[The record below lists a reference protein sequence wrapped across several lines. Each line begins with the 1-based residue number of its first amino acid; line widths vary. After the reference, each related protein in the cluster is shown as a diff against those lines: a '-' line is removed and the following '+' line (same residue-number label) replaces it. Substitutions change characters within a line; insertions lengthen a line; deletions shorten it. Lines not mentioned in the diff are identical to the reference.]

1 MLSCSVVSNSLQHY
15 GLQPARFLCPWGFS
29 RQEYWSGL
37 LCLPPGTYSF
47 LILTAG
53 TWSWEQG
60 RDSIAIAKWQ
70 KRKVGF
76 REVSGVYPTSHSWNP
91 GFSCYSLCSELL
103 LPHSPSPLLSAFM
116 SLEKDLKVL
125 GFQGLSSLL
134 FILLL
139 EDLVNLCAQCKI
151 WRPLRY

>member
-1 MLSCSVVSNSLQHY
+1 MSNSLQPY
-15 GLQPARFLCPWGFS
+15 GLQSARFLCPWGFS

-37 LCLPPGTYSF
+37 LCPPPGTYSF

-53 TWSWEQG
+53 TWSWERRREG
-60 RDSIAIAKWQ
+60 IATAKWQ
-70 KRKVGF
+70 KRKVGSE
-76 REVSGVYPTSHSWNP
+76 RWVECTQCHTTGIP
-91 GFSCYSLCSELL
+91 GFSCHSLCSELL
-103 LPHSPSPLLSAFM
+103 LPHSLSPWLSAFM
-116 SLEKDLKVL
+116 SLERDLKRQAL

-134 FILLL
+134 FILLV